1 MIFEGFKTLEN
12 AAMCAIS
19 ISDSERT
26 RTAVCQN
33 RMELSSCEGYLFDLR
48 YPVVFVEWNK
58 LPKNKTEDPRR
69 AMITLKG
76 IVGTAN
82 RYGGTLAAV
91 IKGGAR

>member
-1 MIFEGFKTLEN
+1 MIFEGFPNLEN

-19 ISDSERT
+19 ISVSERT

-33 RMELSSCEGYLFDLR
+33 RMELSSYEGYLFDLR
-48 YPVVFVEWNK
+48 FPVVFVERNK
-58 LPKNKTEDPRR
+58 LPKNKTDAKR
-69 AMITLKG
+69 AMITIKG

-91 IKGGAR
+91 IRGGAQ